1 MSTINGDGGR
11 TTPLPK
17 TNGEKFNGTSGEA
30 TDDVKATQQHIKN
43 LETELKHA
51 REALSALKADRKRLK
66 AEKFDVLNQMKQLY
80 ATLEDKEKEL
90 REFIRAYEKRMRESE
105 SALRQLIQERNEAER
120 EKWTILRH
128 ARDEAERCLTVTT
141 QLTARDA
148 KIDQLQEE
156 LAQVR
161 QQLNRQQQQ
170 MASQRIS
177 PTIAISMS
185 ANNSGSNSHHQ
196 QQQRL
201 SLVTTARQK
210 RSSISS
216 MDSAAVVSDACDEPL
231 YSRIDHSSSNES
243 QREATT
249 AAMSSITAPSNH
261 DGAAL
266 AAALVDQLMADVD
279 SLSMSSIVPGSL
291 LSAATMDSGDARKL
305 DEMTCHQSLASDS
318 GWKSTDQLSLTSFGS
333 KTMNKLTLNKSIS
346 RNGGPWGSIS
356 RVFSRASKQRK
367 TLDLSIYEGPPR
379 ERDSRR
385 SWSPR
390 SSLCTTPL
398 TEETVADRFRF
409 WDEAQSWAV
418 ERWKAGHVLA
428 WLEFGMGMGR
438 YLPACAENIKSG
450 RVLLELSDTEIEAGL
465 GLNHAMHRKKVR
477 LAIEERRPGQPVRY
491 PLLSTL
497 GNSWVANEWLTDIGL
512 TQYADIFHTCLMDAR
527 LLDNLTK
534 RELEKHLGVT
544 RKAHQASIVQAITFL
559 RMIKYD
565 RQAIN
570 ERRRQC
576 DVIDCDPLVWTNQRF
591 ITWARGIDLA
601 EYADNLRESGI
612 HGALVI
618 LDPTFNADVMATA
631 MGIPT
636 SKNIIRRHLATELES
651 LIQIT
656 RARYEQRSRQ
666 ARTERKRVEKMDGN
680 SSLGRNLSRSFTTG
694 LVSSGP
700 NQEDVYGRSAENNGM
715 FGIKSNVRAS
725 FHASLSRAF
734 GRKIKQDRAAAAAA
748 AATAVSGNGNIT
760 TSDDRDA
767 LIANSS
773 DTVGAPASA
782 SSSSIYSDAKD
793 WTLKNSQADN
803 HRRVK
808 SSSDIEKITVTR
820 V

>member
-11 TTPLPK
+11 TTSLPK

-105 SALRQLIQERNEAER
+105 AALRQLIQERNEAER

-148 KIDQLQEE
+148 KIEQLQEE

-161 QQLNRQQQQ
+161 MQLSRQQQQ
-170 MASQRIS
+170 MANQRIS
-177 PTIAISMS
+177 PTIAITAPS
-185 ANNSGSNSHHQ
+185 SNQ
-196 QQQRL
+196 QQPRQ
-201 SLVTTARQK
+201 STATTARQK
-210 RSSISS
+210 RSSVSS

-243 QREATT
+243 QQATT
-249 AAMSSITAPSNH
+249 AAMSSITAPNNH
-261 DGAAL
+261 DGAAI

-279 SLSMSSIVPGSL
+279 SLSMNSIVPGSL
-291 LSAATMDSGDARKL
+291 LSAATMDSGDVRKL
-305 DEMTCHQSLASDS
+305 DEMTGQSLASDS
-318 GWKSTDQLSLTSFGS
+318 GWKSTDQLSLASFGS
-333 KTMNKLTLNKSIS
+333 KTTNKLILNKSMS
-346 RNGGPWGSIS
+346 RNSGTWGSIS

-367 TLDLSIYEGPPR
+367 TLDLSIYEGPPQ
-379 ERDSRR
+379 RDSRR

-409 WDEAQSWAV
+409 WDEAQCWAV

-450 RVLLELSDTEIEAGL
+450 RVLLELSDAEIEAGL

-512 TQYADIFHTCLMDAR
+512 TQYADTFRTCLMDAR

-544 RKAHQASIVQAITFL
+544 RKAHQTSIVQGITFL

-570 ERRRQC
+570 ERRKQC

-612 HGALVI
+612 HGALVV

-631 MGIPT
+631 MGIPA

-651 LIQIT
+651 LVQIT

-666 ARTERKRVEKMDGN
+666 ARSERKRVEKMDGN
-680 SSLGRNLSRSFTTG
+680 ASLGRNLSRSFTTG
-694 LVSSGP
+694 LVSSDP
-700 NQEDVYGRSAENNGM
+700 NQEDIYGRSTENNSM
-715 FGIKSNVRAS
+715 FGIKSNVKAS

-734 GRKIKQDRAAAAAA
+734 GRKIKQDRAVAA
-748 AATAVSGNGNIT
+748 AATTASANGNIT
-760 TSDDRDA
+760 TADDCDA

-773 DTVGAPASA
+773 DTIGAPASA
-782 SSSSIYSDAKD
+782 SSSSIYSDARD
-793 WTLKNSQADN
+793 WTLKTSQADK

-808 SSSDIEKITVTR
+808 SNSDIEKITVTR

>member
-11 TTPLPK
+11 TTPK

-105 SALRQLIQERNEAER
+105 SALRQLMQERNEAER

-128 ARDEAERCLTVTT
+128 ARDEAERCLAVTT

-156 LAQVR
+156 LAQIR
-161 QQLNRQQQQ
+161 QQLSRQQ
-170 MASQRIS
+170 MAGQRIS
-177 PTIAISMS
+177 PTIAMS
-185 ANNSGSNSHHQ
+185 TVANSVQQQ
-196 QQQRL
+196 QQQRP
-201 SLVTTARQK
+201 SLATTARHK

-249 AAMSSITAPSNH
+249 TAAAGSSITAPSNH
-261 DGAAL
+261 DGAAI

-291 LSAATMDSGDARKL
+291 LSAATVDSGDVRKL
-305 DEMTCHQSLASDS
+305 DELTCQSLASDS
-318 GWKSTDQLSLTSFGS
+318 GWKSTDQLSLASFGS

-379 ERDSRR
+379 SERDSRR

-428 WLEFGMGMGR
+428 WLEFGMGMAR

-512 TQYADIFHTCLMDAR
+512 TQYADAFHTCLMDAR

-544 RKAHQASIVQAITFL
+544 RKAHQTSIVQGITFL

-591 ITWARGIDLA
+591 ISWARGIDLA

-651 LIQIT
+651 LVQIT

-666 ARTERKRVEKMDGN
+666 ARSERKRVEKMDGN
-680 SSLGRNLSRSFTTG
+680 ASLGRNLSRSFTTG

-700 NQEDVYGRSAENNGM
+700 NQEDIYGRSVENNGSM
-715 FGIKSNVRAS
+715 LGIKSNVRAS

-748 AATAVSGNGNIT
+748 AATAVSGNGSIA

-773 DTVGAPASA
+773 DTAGAPASA
-782 SSSSIYSDAKD
+782 SSSSIYSDARD

>member
-11 TTPLPK
+11 TTSLPK

-105 SALRQLIQERNEAER
+105 AALRQLIQERNEAER

-148 KIDQLQEE
+148 KIEQLQEE

-161 QQLNRQQQQ
+161 MQLSRQQQQ
-170 MASQRIS
+170 MANQRIS
-177 PTIAISMS
+177 PTIAITAPS
-185 ANNSGSNSHHQ
+185 SNQ
-196 QQQRL
+196 QQQRQPAAI
-201 SLVTTARQK
+201 TAKQK

-243 QREATT
+243 QQATT
-249 AAMSSITAPSNH
+249 AAMSSITAPNNH
-261 DGAAL
+261 D
-266 AAALVDQLMADVD
+266 V
-279 SLSMSSIVPGSL
+279 
-291 LSAATMDSGDARKL
+291 SATTTGSGDVRKP
-305 DEMTCHQSLASDS
+305 DEMTGQSLASDS
-318 GWKSTDQLSLTSFGS
+318 GWKSTDQLSLASFGS
-333 KTMNKLTLNKSIS
+333 KTTNKLILNKSMS
-346 RNGGPWGSIS
+346 RNSGTWGSIS

-367 TLDLSIYEGPPR
+367 TLDLSIYEGPPQ
-379 ERDSRR
+379 RDSRR

-438 YLPACAENIKSG
+438 YLSACAENIKSG
-450 RVLLELSDTEIEAGL
+450 RVLLELSDAEIEAGL

-497 GNSWVANEWLTDIGL
+497 GNSWVANEWLSDIGL
-512 TQYADIFHTCLMDAR
+512 TQYADAFRTCLMDAR

-544 RKAHQASIVQAITFL
+544 RKAHQTSIVHGITFL

-576 DVIDCDPLVWTNQRF
+576 EEIDCDPLVWTNQRF

-612 HGALVI
+612 HGALVV

-651 LIQIT
+651 LVQIT

-666 ARTERKRVEKMDGN
+666 ARSERKRVEKMDGN
-680 SSLGRNLSRSFTTG
+680 ASLGRNLSRSFTTG
-694 LVSSGP
+694 LVSSDP
-700 NQEDVYGRSAENNGM
+700 NQDEVYGRSAENNGM
-715 FGIKSNVRAS
+715 FGIKSNVKAS

-734 GRKIKQDRAAAAAA
+734 GRKIKQDRAVAAA
-748 AATAVSGNGNIT
+748 AATASANGNIT
-760 TSDDRDA
+760 TADDCDA

-773 DTVGAPASA
+773 DTIGAPASA
-782 SSSSIYSDAKD
+782 SSSSIYSDARD
-793 WTLKNSQADN
+793 WTLKTSQADK

>member
-11 TTPLPK
+11 TLPK

-105 SALRQLIQERNEAER
+105 AALRQLIQERNEAER

-148 KIDQLQEE
+148 KIEQLQEE

-161 QQLNRQQQQ
+161 MQLSRQQQQ
-170 MASQRIS
+170 MANQRIS
-177 PTIAISMS
+177 PTIAITAPS
-185 ANNSGSNSHHQ
+185 SN
-196 QQQRL
+196 QQRQPAA
-201 SLVTTARQK
+201 TTAKQK

-243 QREATT
+243 QQATT
-249 AAMSSITAPSNH
+249 AAMSSITAPNNH
-261 DGAAL
+261 D
-266 AAALVDQLMADVD
+266 V
-279 SLSMSSIVPGSL
+279 
-291 LSAATMDSGDARKL
+291 SAATMDSGDVKKL
-305 DEMTCHQSLASDS
+305 DEMTGQSLASDS
-318 GWKSTDQLSLTSFGS
+318 GWKSTDQLSLASFGS
-333 KTMNKLTLNKSIS
+333 KTTNKLILNKSMS
-346 RNGGPWGSIS
+346 RNSGTWGSIS

-367 TLDLSIYEGPPR
+367 TLDLSIYEGPPQ
-379 ERDSRR
+379 RDSRR

-409 WDEAQSWAV
+409 WDEAQCWAV

-450 RVLLELSDTEIEAGL
+450 RVLLELSDAEIEAGL

-497 GNSWVANEWLTDIGL
+497 GNSWVANEWLSDIGL
-512 TQYADIFHTCLMDAR
+512 TQYADTFRTCLMDAR

-544 RKAHQASIVQAITFL
+544 RKAHQTSIVQGITFL

-570 ERRRQC
+570 ERRKQC

-612 HGALVI
+612 HGALVV

-651 LIQIT
+651 LVQIT

-666 ARTERKRVEKMDGN
+666 ARSERKRVEKMDGN
-680 SSLGRNLSRSFTTG
+680 ASLGRNLSRSFTTG
-694 LVSSGP
+694 LVSSDP
-700 NQEDVYGRSAENNGM
+700 NQEDIYGRSAENNGM
-715 FGIKSNVRAS
+715 FGIKSNVKAS

-734 GRKIKQDRAAAAAA
+734 GRKIKQDRAVAA
-748 AATAVSGNGNIT
+748 AATTASANGNVT
-760 TSDDRDA
+760 TADDCDA

-773 DTVGAPASA
+773 DTIGAPASA
-782 SSSSIYSDAKD
+782 SSSSIYSDARD
-793 WTLKNSQADN
+793 WTLKTSQADK